1 VSTRSVSAGNPECL
15 IGRQECHDIDIS
27 ASAVSVF
34 AEKAGDYAG
43 NLSLGQQRIVEIARA
58 LAADPILL
66 MLDEPA
72 AGLRQPEK
80 KHLADLL
87 RALRTSRMKVL
98 LVEHDMEFVMG
109 LVDQIVVLDFGRKI
123 AQGLPNDTRNDRVV
137 QEAYLGAAM

>member
-1 VSTRSVSAGNPECL
+1 MPIGTQRPGYVRWRYTSSA
-15 IGRQECHDIDIS
+15 
-27 ASAVSVF
+27 ASVF

-87 RALRTSRMKVL
+87 RALRTSRMTVL

-123 AQGLPNDTRNDRVV
+123 AQGLPNDTRNDPVV